1 MLDPESTPK
10 SGPENGLR
18 REGYP
23 LFEKKNLAI
32 ELHISDILP
41 PEYSGGSMS
50 QLCKKGPFYC
60 QVP

>member
-23 LFEKKNLAI
+23 LFEKKKLAI

-41 PEYSGGSMS
+41 PEYKVVM
-50 QLCKKGPFYC
+50 K
-60 QVP
+60 